1 MMKRSFCF
9 DCSGRSRIVTCR
21 AVNTIAKNKFD
32 GLSCSKNA
40 SFGNGIK
47 QARPHM
53 PHCKPATDS
62 PGIFRRRYVPAV
74 NRLCA
79 GQRTLPYQHSHV
91 TSTATQPFCSCK
103 IFFFHCRL
111 NHLCPSSSVIWIA
124 GPAAVIA
131 RQALHKGVEQDFE

>member
-1 MMKRSFCF
+1 MKRSFCF

-53 PHCKPATDS
+53 PHCKPATNGLSWDFPEKICASSQS
-62 PGIFRRRYVPAV
+62 PLCRSTDTSLSAFTCHV
-74 NRLCA
+74 NSNPTILLMQNLSLPLSSQPSLPFVVGNLDRWPSGCNRSPSPSQRSGA
-79 GQRTLPYQHSHV
+79 G
-91 TSTATQPFCSCK
+91 F
-103 IFFFHCRL
+103 
-111 NHLCPSSSVIWIA
+111 
-124 GPAAVIA
+124 
-131 RQALHKGVEQDFE
+131 